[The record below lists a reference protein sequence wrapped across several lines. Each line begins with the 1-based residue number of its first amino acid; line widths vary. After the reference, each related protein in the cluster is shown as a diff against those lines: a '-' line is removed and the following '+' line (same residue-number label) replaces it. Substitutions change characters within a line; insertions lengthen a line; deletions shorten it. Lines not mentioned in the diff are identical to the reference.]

1 MFEMAYVGLLQKYW
15 RLKRDL
21 SDVTVAETNI
31 VLLDNLLPC
40 FCVNGQYVGK
50 NVLLFKQYLT

>member
-1 MFEMAYVGLLQKYW
+1 MAYVGLLQKYW